1 MDKIKICELRM
12 NGYGYKKIASELG
25 ISVNTIKSYCR
36 RHNIQ
41 AKQDKCKMCS
51 AVIEYTSK
59 TRKKRFCSD
68 KCRYAW
74 WNNQR
79 TAVKGG
85 FSTQC
90 LYCGKEI
97 LSFKSKNRKY
107 CSRECYA
114 KARVKNV

>member
-1 MDKIKICELRM
+1 MDNSKILKLRM
-12 NGYGYKKIASELG
+12 KGYGYKKIATELG
-25 ISVNTIKSYCR
+25 ISINTVKSYCR
-36 RHNIQ
+36 RHNVQ
-41 AKQDKCKMCS
+41 AKQDKCEMCS
-51 AVIEYTSK
+51 ATIEHTAGA
-59 TRKKRFCSD
+59 RKKRFCGD

-74 WNNQR
+74 WNAQR
-79 TAVKGG
+79 TAVNGS